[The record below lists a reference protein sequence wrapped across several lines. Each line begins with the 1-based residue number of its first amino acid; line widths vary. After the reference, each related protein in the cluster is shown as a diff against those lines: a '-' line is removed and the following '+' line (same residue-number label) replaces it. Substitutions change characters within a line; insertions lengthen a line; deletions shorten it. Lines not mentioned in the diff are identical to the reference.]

1 MFGNGNFPWIAK
13 FSRFHKTLNQNLVT
27 FWSAGS
33 DYTAHYS
40 YILTTAQRY
49 CKVHYDLK
57 DVHAVNISV
66 KDTVLECTEC
76 TLRTLFLPEC
86 ARGACDI
93 MNGMYTL
100 WTLCLPECACG
111 AGDINDD
118 GLAGWRWRC
127 CHGHENWSGVLSI
140 LVLGQYPAINQYST
154 ISQGRFWTVE
164 RILPFL
170 SNHPGAIHPILQ
182 NRHRQKS

>member
-57 DVHAVNISV
+57 DVNAVNISV

-93 MNGMYTL
+93 MYGMYSVNS
-100 WTLCLPECACG
+100 LPTWVCTWFRWYQWRRACR
-111 AGDINDD
+111 
-118 GLAGWRWRC
+118 LAMA
-127 CHGHENWSGVLSI
+127 VLSRSRESKRRPLHSRSGPI
-140 LVLGQYPAINQYST
+140 PCNQS
-154 ISQGRFWTVE
+154 IQ
-164 RILPFL
+164 
-170 SNHPGAIHPILQ
+170 HD
-182 NRHRQKS
+182 